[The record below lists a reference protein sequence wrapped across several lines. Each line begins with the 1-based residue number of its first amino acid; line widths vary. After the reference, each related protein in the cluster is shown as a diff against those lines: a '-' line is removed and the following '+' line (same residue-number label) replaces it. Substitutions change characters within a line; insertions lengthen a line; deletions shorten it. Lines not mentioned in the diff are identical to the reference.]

1 MIPEITITLLSIAAL
16 MYIAV
21 IAARQSWDKQKQ
33 YEYNELHDMMDRVYN
48 ENEML
53 RSDLYKAG
61 KHLTMLETV
70 NNNLKLTIDNLS
82 AAKADV
88 LNEIDALRG
97 TIKLMQDEVTKM
109 SREIEPTIDEMEE
122 WVEQAKINEN
132 ERCQHTLDLFKSINS
147 HFTPN
152 DGSNPTPQ

>member
-1 MIPEITITLLSIAAL
+1 MIPEMTILLLSVFAL

-21 IAARQSWDKQKQ
+21 IAARQQWNKNKLV
-33 YEYNELHDMMDRVYN
+33 EYSELHDLMDKVYN
-48 ENEML
+48 ENETL

-88 LNEIDALRG
+88 INEIDALRG
-97 TIKLMQDEVTKM
+97 TIKLMQDEVTKIT
-109 SREIEPTIDEMEE
+109 REIEPTIDEMEE
-122 WVEQAKINEN
+122 WAEQAKINEN

-147 HFTPN
+147 HFTSGN
-152 DGSNPTPQ
+152 DKH